1 MSSISERT
9 LALAGMFQAAALVRS
24 LATTGQVDNSDMEA
38 SLETL
43 FVTDPEN
50 TLAVYGRVENLYTGL
65 QTLIQQLNGRAQRDM
80 DIARYVIGLLHLCNK
95 LMKNDAMMSQLA
107 EGVERARAQLAHFP
121 LTHENVIANLA
132 GTYSDTISQLQPKI
146 MVAGDSRY
154 LSDNTNAN
162 KVRALLLAGMRSA
175 VLWRQLKGN
184 RWQILL
190 QRNRFIEEAKYLLE
204 EKIVRH

>member
-9 LALAGMFQAAALVRS
+9 LALAGMFQTAALVRS

-43 FVTDPEN
+43 FVTEPEN

-65 QTLIQQLNGRAQRDM
+65 QTLIQQLNGKAQRDM

-190 QRNRFIEEAKYLLE
+190 QRNRFIEEAQYLLE

>member
-9 LALAGMFQAAALVRS
+9 LALAGMFQVAALVRS

-65 QTLIQQLNGRAQRDM
+65 QTLIQQLDGKAQRDM

-95 LMKNDAMMSQLA
+95 LMKNNAMMSQLA
-107 EGVERARAQLAHFP
+107 EGVERARSQRAHFP

-175 VLWRQLKGN
+175 VLWRQLKGS

-190 QRNRFIEEAKYLLE
+190 QRKRFIQEANYLLE

>member
-9 LALAGMFQAAALVRS
+9 LALAGMFQAAALVRL

-43 FVTDPEN
+43 FVTEPEN

-65 QTLIQQLNGRAQRDM
+65 QTLIQQLNGGAQRDM

-95 LMKNDAMMSQLA
+95 LMKNDTMMSQLA

-154 LSDNTNAN
+154 LSDNANAN

-190 QRNRFIEEAKYLLE
+190 QRNRFIEEAQYLLE

>member
-146 MVAGDSRY
+146 MVAGNSRY
-154 LSDNTNAN
+154 LSDSTNAN

>member
-9 LALAGMFQAAALVRS
+9 LALAGMFQAASLVKS

-65 QTLIQQLNGRAQRDM
+65 QTLIQQLNGKTQRDM
-80 DIARYVIGLLHLCNK
+80 DIARYVISLLHLCNK
-95 LMKNDAMMSQLA
+95 LMKNKAMLSQLA
-107 EGVERARAQLAHFP
+107 EGVERARSQLAHFP
-121 LTHENVIANLA
+121 LMHENVIANLA

-154 LSDNTNAN
+154 LSDTTNAN
-162 KVRALLLAGMRSA
+162 RVRALLLAGMRSA
-175 VLWRQLKGN
+175 VLWRQLKGS

-190 QRNRFIEEAKYLLE
+190 QRNRFIQEAKYLLE

>member
-65 QTLIQQLNGRAQRDM
+65 QTLIQQLNGKSQRDM
-80 DIARYVIGLLHLCNK
+80 DIARYVISLLHLCNK
-95 LMKNDAMMSQLA
+95 LMKNKAMMSQLA

-132 GTYSDTISQLQPKI
+132 GTYSDTISKLQPKI

-154 LSDNTNAN
+154 LSDSTNAN

-175 VLWRQLKGN
+175 VLWRQLKGS

-190 QRNRFIEEAKYLLE
+190 QRNRFVQEAKYLLE

>member
-9 LALAGMFQAAALVRS
+9 LSLAGMFQAASLVKS
-24 LATTGQVDNSDMEA
+24 LATTGQLSESDMEDL
-38 SLETL
+38 LETL
-43 FVTDPEN
+43 FVTNPEN

-65 QTLIQQLNGRAQRDM
+65 QTLIQQLGGNAQRDM
-80 DIARYVIGLLHLCNK
+80 DIARYVISLLHLCNK
-95 LMKNDAMMSQLA
+95 LIKNEAMMSQLA
-107 EGVERARAQLAHFP
+107 DGVEGARNQRAHFP
-121 LTHENVIANLA
+121 LTHENIIANLA
-132 GTYSDTISQLQPKI
+132 GVYEKTISQLKPKI

-162 KVRALLLAGMRSA
+162 KVRALLLAGIRSA
-175 VLWRQLKGN
+175 VLWNQLKGS

-190 QRNRFIEEAKYLLE
+190 QRKRFIQEAEYLLK

>member
-9 LALAGMFQAAALVRS
+9 LALAGMFQATALVSS
-24 LATTGQVDNSDMEA
+24 LATTGQLSESDMEA

-50 TLAVYGRVENLYTGL
+50 TLAVYGRVENLYSGL
-65 QTLIQQLNGRAQRDM
+65 QTLIKQLGGNTQRNM
-80 DIARYVIGLLHLCNK
+80 DVARYLISLLHLCNK
-95 LMKNDAMMSQLA
+95 LMKNDAMLSQLA
-107 EGVERARAQLAHFP
+107 SGVERARAQREHFP
-121 LTHENVIANLA
+121 LLHENVIANLA
-132 GTYSDTISQLQPKI
+132 GTYADTISQLQPKI

-154 LSDNTNAN
+154 LSDSINAN

-175 VLWRQLKGN
+175 VLWHQLKGS

-190 QRNRFIEEAKYLLE
+190 HRKKFIQEAEYMLKE
-204 EKIVRH
+204 RIVRH

>member
-9 LALAGMFQAAALVRS
+9 LALAGMFQATALVRS

-65 QTLIQQLNGRAQRDM
+65 QTLIQQLNGKAQRDM

-95 LMKNDAMMSQLA
+95 LMKKDAMMSQLA

-154 LSDNTNAN
+154 LSDSTNAN

-190 QRNRFIEEAKYLLE
+190 QRNRFIDEAKYLLE

>member
-9 LALAGMFQAAALVRS
+9 LALAGMFQAATLVRS

-65 QTLIQQLNGRAQRDM
+65 QTLIQQLHGKAQRDM
-80 DIARYVIGLLHLCNK
+80 DIARYVISLLHLCNK
-95 LMKNDAMMSQLA
+95 LMKNNTMMSQLA

-146 MVAGDSRY
+146 MIAGDSRY

-190 QRNRFIEEAKYLLE
+190 HRNRFIEEAKYLLE

>member
-43 FVTDPEN
+43 FVTNPEN

-65 QTLIQQLNGRAQRDM
+65 QTLIQQLNGKAQRDM

-95 LMKNDAMMSQLA
+95 LMKNDTMMSQLA
-107 EGVERARAQLAHFP
+107 EGVERARSQLAHFP

-190 QRNRFIEEAKYLLE
+190 QRNRFIQEAKYLLE